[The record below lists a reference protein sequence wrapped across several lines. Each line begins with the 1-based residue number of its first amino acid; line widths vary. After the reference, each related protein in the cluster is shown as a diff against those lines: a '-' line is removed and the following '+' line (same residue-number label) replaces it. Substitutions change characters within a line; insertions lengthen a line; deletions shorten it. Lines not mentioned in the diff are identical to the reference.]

1 MSIINGKHI
10 PGFGKKY
17 KICGK
22 FIWSESKQKIIK
34 PYRGSYCLYDL
45 NGNKVKLTLEDIEMK
60 NNNRSQNKFFCLFFC
75 LLIIFLILYNY
86 YNYFNYYN
94 YYNYYI
100 NYIMLKFPDSL

>member
-60 NNNRSQNKFFCLFFC
+60 NNRSQNKFFCLFFC

-86 YNYFNYYN
+86 YNY
-94 YYNYYI
+94 YI